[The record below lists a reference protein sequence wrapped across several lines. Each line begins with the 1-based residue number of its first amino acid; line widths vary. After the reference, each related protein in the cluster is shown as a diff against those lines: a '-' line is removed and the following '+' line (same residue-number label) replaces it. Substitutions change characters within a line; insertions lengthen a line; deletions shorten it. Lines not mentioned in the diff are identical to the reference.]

1 MPFIYKLAQL
11 IGSDL
16 PDYWALN
23 YKIASQKLDSTK
35 SLPDYW
41 AQPKIH
47 GWQHSTA
54 GLQTWA
60 KLSSREVYFISERGV
75 KQLIGPAL
83 VLFSN
88 LVSIKT
94 CFEHQVKLE

>member
-1 MPFIYKLAQL
+1 MKLPFKNWTQL
-11 IGSDL
+11 KACLTTGL
-16 PDYWALN
+16 
-23 YKIASQKLDSTK
+23 SQKSMV
-35 SLPDYW
+35 
-41 AQPKIH
+41 
-47 GWQHSTA
+47 GNTA
-54 GLQTWA
+54 LLGFKPGG